1 MHKIV
6 QPEENKGKKNREAP
20 LVIDW
25 EITFSQDYWLKE
37 NITCR

>member
-6 QPEENKGKKNREAP
+6 QPEENKGKKNSEVP

-25 EITFSQDYWLKE
+25 EITFSQDY
-37 NITCR
+37 